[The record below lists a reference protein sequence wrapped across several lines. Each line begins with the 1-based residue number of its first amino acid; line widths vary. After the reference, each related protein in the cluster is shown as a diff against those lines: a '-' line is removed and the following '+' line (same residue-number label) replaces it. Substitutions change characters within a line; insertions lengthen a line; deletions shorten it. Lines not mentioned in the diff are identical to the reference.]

1 MQVHCKCIETD
12 LFSWA
17 WLWGPRAHVLHGL
30 LYICWSVLGWWS
42 SQCDRSVYALC
53 SRVPHFPGLCVCVLG
68 VLVSL
73 WVWDRIIVYLPWGLA
88 APGAQTH
95 NCSWLV
101 SSQELCCERI
111 FSLAQKLIIESVCCH
126 GLILL
131 ICLWFPVGLQKQ
143 RNGVGAPWTLNR
155 RAEHGPLSWEGDN
168 TRQSEDTLT
177 LTWSM
182 HRKYSAPCC
191 HFCYK

>member
-1 MQVHCKCIETD
+1 MHWNRSFFMGLALGTQGSCA
-12 LFSWA
+12 SWT
-17 WLWGPRAHVLHGL
+17 
-30 LYICWSVLGWWS
+30 
-42 SQCDRSVYALC
+42 SVYLLVCLGLVVLTVWPQCLC
-53 SRVPHFPGLCVCVLG
+53 FVFSCSPFSRFVCVCVLG

-131 ICLWFPVGLQKQ
+131 IRLWFPVGLQKQ

>member
-1 MQVHCKCIETD
+1 MCFMDFCIFAG
-12 LFSWA
+12 LSWA
-17 WLWGPRAHVLHGL
+17 GGPHSLTAVFMLCVL
-30 LYICWSVLGWWS
+30 V
-42 SQCDRSVYALC
+42 
-53 SRVPHFPGLCVCVLG
+53 FPIFPVCVCVCLLG

-73 WVWDRIIVYLPWGLA
+73 WVWDRIIVYPPWGLA
-88 APGAQTH
+88 APGVQTH
-95 NCSWLV
+95 NCSWLA
-101 SSQELCCERI
+101 SSQELRCERI
-111 FSLAQKLIIESVCCH
+111 FSFAQKLIIESVGCH

-131 ICLWFPVGLQKQ
+131 IHLCFPVGLQKQ
-143 RNGVGAPWTLNR
+143 RNVVGAPWTLNR

-168 TRQSEDTLT
+168 TRQSENTLT